1 MPSLLQKPLATPVA
15 ELTWDSDDI
24 AVILKKSRPVI
35 HRMLRQQ
42 PEALPP
48 PCRRVGKYYLW
59 LPDQVMAWLRGEPI
73 FAAEPTPAKRGR
85 GRPRKDAALVQSQHE
100 GGAA

>member
-1 MPSLLQKPLATPVA
+1 MLHSFSPGAPAPDQA
-15 ELTWDSDDI
+15 TWDTDDL
-24 AVILKKSRPVI
+24 AVVLKKTRPVI

-59 LPDQVMAWLRGEPI
+59 LPDQVMAWLRGDSIAQLE
-73 FAAEPTPAKRGR
+73 PAKPRR
-85 GRPRKDAALVQSQHE
+85 GRPRKDAALAQRQQQ